1 MKAGHKS
8 RVAVGL
14 SGGVDSSV
22 AAALVKEMGYEVLGL
37 TMEIYDPAVTL
48 HEAGRHACYG
58 PGEKEDVEV
67 AERVCRNLGVPFH
80 LIDLRQEYRNHVIE
94 YFRREY
100 LEGKTPN
107 PCVVCNQKLKF
118 GFLLEKARAAGL
130 DFDYFATGHYARVTG
145 SGQRFLLQ
153 RALDTSKDQTYFLY
167 GLTQEQLSRILFP
180 LGAYTKDRVR
190 QMARTLNLETAERRE
205 SQDFIAGG
213 DYLPLFNQEEVRAG
227 EILDQSGKVLG
238 KHRGIM
244 RYTIGQRRGLGIAS
258 SRPFYVVRIDA
269 RNNQVVVSHEEPFSR
284 GVIVTGLNLIA
295 LEAIEQPLQVEAKIR
310 LQHRAAPAT
319 VFPPENGMTRIIFQK
334 PQPSVTPG
342 QSAVLYSG
350 DIVYGGGVIQSVL

>member
-1 MKAGHKS
+1 MKEGHKS

-22 AAALVKEMGYEVLGL
+22 AAALVTEMGYEVLGL
-37 TMEIYDPAVTL
+37 TMEIYDGTVALP
-48 HEAGRHACYG
+48 EAGRHACYG

-67 AERVCRNLGVPFH
+67 AERVCRKLGIRFH
-80 LIDLRQEYRNHVIE
+80 VIDLKQEHRNHVIH
-94 YFRREY
+94 YFRRKY
-100 LEGKTPN
+100 LAGKTPN

-118 GFLLEKARAAGL
+118 GFLLEKARAVGL
-130 DFDYFATGHYARVTG
+130 DFDYFATGHYARATK
-145 SGQRFLLQ
+145 SGQRFVLR
-153 RALDTSKDQTYFLY
+153 RALDRPKDQTYFLY
-167 GLTQEQLSRILFP
+167 GLTQQQLSRILFP
-180 LGAYTKDRVR
+180 LGSYTKQQVR

-213 DYLPLFNQEEVRAG
+213 DYLPLFSKEELRAG
-227 EILDQSGKVLG
+227 EIVDQSGNVLG

-258 SRPFYVVRIDA
+258 SKPFYVVRIDA
-269 RNNQVVVSHEEPFSR
+269 CNNQVVVSHKEPFSQ
-284 GVIVTGLNLIA
+284 GVIVTELNLIA
-295 LEAIEQPLQVEAKIR
+295 LEAIEQPQQVEAKIR

-319 VFPPENGMTRIIFQK
+319 VFPPENGMTEIIFQK

-342 QSAVLYSG
+342 QSAVLYTE
-350 DIVYGGGVIQSVL
+350 DTVYGGGVIQSVL

>member
-1 MKAGHKS
+1 MKQCHKS

-37 TMEIYDPAVTL
+37 TMEIYDGAVTL
-48 HEAGRHACYG
+48 HEAGRHSCYG
-58 PGEKEDVEV
+58 SGEKEDVEV
-67 AERVCRNLGVPFH
+67 AERMCRRLGIRFH
-80 LIDLRQEYRNHVIE
+80 VIDLRQEYWNHVIG

-107 PCVVCNQKLKF
+107 PCVVCNRKLKF

-130 DFDYFATGHYARVTG
+130 DFDYFATGHYARVTK
-145 SGQRFLLQ
+145 SGKRFLLQ
-153 RALDTSKDQTYFLY
+153 RSLDRSKDQTYFLY

-180 LGAYTKDRVR
+180 VGSYTKKQVR
-190 QMARTLNLETAERRE
+190 QLARTLDLETAERRE

-213 DYLPLFNQEEVRAG
+213 DYLPLFKDKEIREG
-227 EILDQSGKVLG
+227 EIVDESGKVLG
-238 KHRGIM
+238 KHFGIM

-258 SRPFYVVRIDA
+258 GNPFYVVRIDA
-269 RNNQVVVSHEEPFSR
+269 HNNKVVVSHKKPFSQ
-284 GVIVTGLNLIA
+284 GVIVTDLNLIA
-295 LEAIEQPLQVEAKIR
+295 LEAIEHPQQVEAKIR

-319 VFPPENGMTRIIFQK
+319 VFPPENGVTKIIFEK

-342 QSAVLYSG
+342 QSAVLYSE
-350 DIVYGGGVIQSVL
+350 DTVYGGGVIQSVF